1 MLPSRYTVISVK
13 KLSNNIG
20 LNCCNTKIAH
30 TQFHDCLYVYYFLLS
45 FRLLFIKEIVH
56 FSAEFSFLQ
65 FMFKLSR
72 LKPDTSFVMS
82 GELMFLLYVIKV
94 WLLLRLKLEKS
105 STKCQKQ
112 CGSMGKEMLM
122 DILNISTRSEKHPGE
137 Y

>member
-13 KLSNNIG
+13 KLSNDIG
-20 LNCCNTKIAH
+20 LNCRNTKIAH
-30 TQFHDCLYVYYFLLS
+30 TQFHDCMYVYYFLLS
-45 FRLLFIKEIVH
+45 FRLLFMKEIVH
-56 FSAEFSFLQ
+56 FRAEFSFPQ

-82 GELMFLLYVIKV
+82 GELLFLLYVIKV
-94 WLLLRLKLEKS
+94 WLLLSLQLQKS
-105 STKCQKQ
+105 SSKCWQQ

-122 DILNISTRSEKHPGE
+122 EVLNTSTRIEKHPGE

>member
-20 LNCCNTKIAH
+20 LNCRNTKIAH
-30 TQFHDCLYVYYFLLS
+30 TQFHDCMYVYYLLLS

-56 FSAEFSFLQ
+56 FNAEFSFLQ

-72 LKPDTSFVMS
+72 LKPDTRYVMS
-82 GELMFLLYVIKV
+82 GELMFLLCVIKV
-94 WLLLRLKLEKS
+94 WLLLSLQVDKS
-105 STKCQKQ
+105 SSKCRKQ
-112 CGSMGKEMLM
+112 CGSMGKKMLVEV
-122 DILNISTRSEKHPGE
+122 LNTSTRSEKHPGE